1 LALSEV
7 KTIHMKN
14 FPVQFIVF
22 SFIILAFAACDK
34 DRNHPGYSYFPDMRN
49 SRAYETYSV
58 NPNFAD
64 STTERMPVLGTIP
77 RGMIPF
83 DFEKTLED
91 RALAGQIFFNP
102 VKIRMRDVNQG
113 KKLYKIFCYNCHG
126 LKGNGKG
133 YLFTSDRFGY
143 QPASLISDKMM
154 NAPRGEFYHVITLGY
169 GVMGAHGP
177 QIRPEDRWRIIEY
190 IKVKLQGK
198 KLGERTIS
206 VVDDSPKES
215 NADFESRLAKLY
227 PNQKGIGPVKSL
239 SLGAIN
245 NQMAEEGQKI
255 YKQMCTSCH
264 KPTKRYIG
272 PAPKGILERRT
283 PEWIMNMILNPEEMV
298 TNDPI
303 AKELLERYLSPMAD
317 QNLTE
322 EEARKVLEYFRTIK

>member
-1 LALSEV
+1 
-7 KTIHMKN
+7 MKN

-22 SFIILAFAACDK
+22 SFILLAFTACDK
-34 DRNHPGYSYFPDMRN
+34 DRNHPGYSYFPDMRD

-64 STTERMPVLGTIP
+64 SSSSRTPVPGTIP
-77 RGMIPF
+77 RGIIPF

-102 VKIRMRDVNQG
+102 NKMRLKDVNEG
-113 KKLYKIFCYNCHG
+113 KKLYKIYCYNCHG
-126 LKGNGKG
+126 LKGNGMG
-133 YLFTSDRFGY
+133 YLFTSDRFNY

-154 NAPRGEFYHVITLGY
+154 NAPRGEFYHVITVGY
-169 GVMGAHGP
+169 GVMGAHGS
-177 QIRPEDRWRIIEY
+177 QITPEDRWKIIEY

-198 KLGERTIS
+198 KLGEHTIS

-215 NADFESRLAKLY
+215 NADFEARLAKLY
-227 PNQKGIGPVKSL
+227 PNQKGIGPVKSI

-245 NQMAEEGQKI
+245 DQMAEEGQKI

-272 PAPKGILERRT
+272 PAPKGILDRRT

-298 TNDPI
+298 TKDPI

-322 EEARKVLEYFRTIK
+322 DEARKVLEYFRTIK

>member
-1 LALSEV
+1 MLKPASYISL
-7 KTIHMKN
+7 
-14 FPVQFIVF
+14 F
-22 SFIILAFAACDK
+22 ILAIIFLSACDK
-34 DRNHPGYSYFPDMRN
+34 DRNHPGYSYYPDMVD
-49 SRAYETYSV
+49 SRAFESYSS

-64 STTERMPVLGTIP
+64 SSTARLPVVGTIP
-77 RGMIPF
+77 RGIMPF
-83 DFEKTLED
+83 NFEKTLED

-102 VKIRMRDVNQG
+102 DKMKLKDVKEG

-126 LKGNGKG
+126 LKGNGMG
-133 YLFTSDRFGY
+133 YLFTSDRFTY

-154 NAPRGEFYHVITLGY
+154 NAARGEFFHVVTLGY
-169 GVMGAHGP
+169 GVMGAHGS
-177 QIRPEDRWRIIEY
+177 QISPEDRWKIIEY

-198 KLGERTIS
+198 KLGEKTIS

-215 NADFESRLAKLY
+215 NDDFEARITKLY
-227 PNQKGIGPVKSL
+227 PNQKGFGPVKSL

-245 NQMAEEGQKI
+245 NRMAEEGQKI
-255 YKQMCTSCH
+255 YKRMCTSCH

-272 PAPKGILERRT
+272 PAPKGIIDRRT

-298 TNDPI
+298 TKDPI
-303 AKELLERYLSPMAD
+303 AKELLGRYLSPMAD